1 MASKKKPKKS
11 PSPKKPKPEGYV
23 FGRPTSYRPEYCQK
37 LIEHMRQGHGFHT
50 FGVTLEPMVSHQ
62 TLYDWLDAH
71 QDFLEAKSVGEKLS
85 EKTWEEILRAGA
97 TGQLRRIKKETP
109 KTDAYG
115 NVMYDAN
122 GKIIMEREFEP
133 AVFNATA
140 TVFALKNKFPARWR
154 DRKEVELGGKGGGPI
169 KFSNLSKEEAR
180 EALQKMKDIFSEAAS
195 EEESED

>member
-11 PSPKKPKPEGYV
+11 PPPKKNPV
-23 FGRPTSYRPEYCQK
+23 GRPSSYSPAYCKK
-37 LIEHMRQGHGFHT
+37 LIEHMRLGHGFHT
-50 FGVTLEPMVSHQ
+50 FGATLDPMVSHQ

-71 QDFLEAKSVGEKLS
+71 PEFLEAKSQGEKLS

-109 KTDAYG
+109 KTDDFG
-115 NVMYDAN
+115 NVMYDAD
-122 GKIIMEREFEP
+122 GKVIMEREFEP

-140 TVFALKNKFPARWR
+140 TIFALKNKFPARWR

-180 EALQKMKDIFSEAAS
+180 EALNKMKDIFSEAAS